1 MHLEVLDMA
10 LTKIKLGKY
19 LELFSQ
25 KCNIPNLTN
34 DQVSG
39 VNKEKEFFEPSSQV
53 GGDTSKYKIVP
64 PNYFACNLMHVGRD
78 VVLPIAYNH
87 SEKNKI
93 VSPAYFVFKFKEND
107 ELISD
112 YFFIFLKSSER
123 DRYFW
128 FHTDGSVR
136 DGMSWEDFV
145 DVEIELPSIEIQ
157 RKYVEI
163 YKGMVENQTA
173 YETGLEDLKLV
184 CDSYIEE
191 LRRNNSCEKIGSYI
205 EEITSKNEEEK
216 FTIDAIRGI
225 SIGKEFIDTKA
236 DLDNVSA
243 KGYKIVPSGHFA
255 FNPNTARMGD
265 KICIALNSSSNVYLV
280 SSIYPVFKIC
290 KEDRLLAEYLMMWFK
305 RAEFDRYVR
314 FNSWGSARE
323 TFNYDDMADVMIP
336 ISGLETQKAIIDIYN
351 AYIIRKEINE
361 QLKLQIKNICPVL
374 IKGAVEEA
382 KRS

>member
-87 SEKNKI
+87 SGKNKI

-145 DVEIELPSIEIQ
+145 DVEIELPPIEIQ

-163 YKGMVENQTA
+163 YKGMVENQAA
-173 YETGLEDLKLV
+173 YETGLEELKLV
-184 CDSYIEE
+184 CDGYIED
-191 LRRNNSCEKIGSYI
+191 LRRKSACEAIKPYI
-205 EEITSKNEEEK
+205 EYCFEKNTSLLVKKVCGVE
-216 FTIDAIRGI
+216 
-225 SIGKEFIDTKA
+225 SSGKYIDTRAKLQGV
-236 DLDNVSA
+236 DISNYTIIK
-243 KGYKIVPSGHFA
+243 KGYIAYNPSRINLGS
-255 FNPNTARMGD
+255 
-265 KICIALNSSSNVYLV
+265 IALYRENELCVV
-280 SSIYPVFKIC
+280 SPMYEVFRV
-290 KEDRLLAEYLMMWFK
+290 KEPKKLMPEYLMMWLS
-305 RAEFDRYVR
+305 REEFYRYTWFYSAGSVR
-314 FNSWGSARE
+314 D
-323 TFNYDDMADVMIP
+323 TFNYNLMEEVQIP
-336 ISGLETQKAIIDIYN
+336 IPPIEIQQAIVDIYN
-351 AYIIRKEINE
+351 AYILRKEINE

>member
-87 SEKNKI
+87 SGKNKI

-107 ELISD
+107 ELISE

-145 DVEIELPSIEIQ
+145 DVEIELPPIEIQ

-163 YKGMVENQTA
+163 YKGMVENQAA

-184 CDSYIEE
+184 CDGYIED
-191 LRRNNSCEKIGSYI
+191 LRRKSACEAIKPYI
-205 EEITSKNEEEK
+205 EYCFEKNTSLLVKKVCGVE
-216 FTIDAIRGI
+216 
-225 SIGKEFIDTKA
+225 SSGKYIDTRAKLQGV
-236 DLDNVSA
+236 DISNYTIIK
-243 KGYKIVPSGHFA
+243 KGYIAYNPSRINLGS
-255 FNPNTARMGD
+255 
-265 KICIALNSSSNVYLV
+265 IALYRENELCVV
-280 SSIYPVFKIC
+280 SPMYEVFRV
-290 KEDRLLAEYLMMWFK
+290 KEPKKLMPEYLMMWLS
-305 RAEFDRYVR
+305 REEFYRYTWFYSAGSVR
-314 FNSWGSARE
+314 D
-323 TFNYDDMADVMIP
+323 TFNYNLMEEVQIP
-336 ISGLETQKAIIDIYN
+336 IPPIEIQQAIVDIYN
-351 AYIIRKEINE
+351 AYILRKEINE